1 MPLFATACHC
11 LPLLVTACHCL
22 PLQALRRTTLC
33 SAKDV
38 VRLVMQNLYCRSAI
52 GSCFFSTVISFATT
66 SSMRRWFVSTTA
78 LKTSILAWTWRLG
91 AFHFCIDV
99 CLEVP
104 LRVQETCG
112 EWLKVLRLKTGDAWS
127 CLIMFDTEI
136 TSGNYTSGGRMSR
149 GCWALRPQWRKPW
162 KLLESPWGRVK
173 WLNHCP
179 AETSQSI
186 QRFPKVFLKS

>member
-1 MPLFATACHC
+1 MKLPQSNGHVQKFSLRDDPWPKEYTSICEPDWISTSFIPISIALSPSFTDATVCHC
-11 LPLLVTACHCL
+11 LPLLATACHCL

-112 EWLKVLRLKTGDAWS
+112 E
-127 CLIMFDTEI
+127 
-136 TSGNYTSGGRMSR
+136 
-149 GCWALRPQWRKPW
+149 
-162 KLLESPWGRVK
+162 
-173 WLNHCP
+173 
-179 AETSQSI
+179 
-186 QRFPKVFLKS
+186 

>member
-1 MPLFATACHC
+1 LGELEKSDAGKILK
-11 LPLLVTACHCL
+11 LPQSNGHVQKFSLRDDPWPKEYTSICEPDWISTSFIPISIALSPSFTDATACHCL
-22 PLQALRRTTLC
+22 PLQAPRRTTLC
-33 SAKDV
+33 SARDV

-112 EWLKVLRLKTGDAWS
+112 E
-127 CLIMFDTEI
+127 
-136 TSGNYTSGGRMSR
+136 
-149 GCWALRPQWRKPW
+149 
-162 KLLESPWGRVK
+162 
-173 WLNHCP
+173 
-179 AETSQSI
+179 
-186 QRFPKVFLKS
+186 